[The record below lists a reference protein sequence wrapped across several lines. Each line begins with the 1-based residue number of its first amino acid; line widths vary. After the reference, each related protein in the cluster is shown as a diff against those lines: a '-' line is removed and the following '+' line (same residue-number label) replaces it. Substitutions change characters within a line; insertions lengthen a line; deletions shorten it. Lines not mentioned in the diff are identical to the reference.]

1 MEAMS
6 TVRTSRTVIDY
17 TGSPLASFS
26 LAWLRRWGV
35 ASSLMGSGSS
45 TTRGVFA
52 EQGRQRSR
60 LVLEPVDRLDLQ
72 VLLQAESAHRATD
85 AGPLVAAHRGV
96 GVRGCAVEADPS
108 GPQAVHHPS
117 TARPVTTED
126 VATEPVGRV
135 VGDPQGVFL
144 VAVGQNG
151 QDGAE
156 DLLPGDRHVRG
167 DPGEHRRLDE
177 VPGAQTLWTLGTTG
191 DQAGALVDTGLD
203 EITDGLQLGRADDR
217 AHGRRTLQ
225 RVAEVEALRLVDEEG
240 HHLVQL
246 ALVHQHATGS
256 VAGLTGVLHATLVV
270 PTGGL
275 LEVGVGQHDVGRL
288 SAQLEADALHRAS
301 SGGPHLRAGAGGA
314 GEGDHVHARVT
325 GQSVPHVAAGP

>member
-85 AGPLVAAHRGV
+85 ARPLVAAHRGV

-135 VGDPQGVFL
+135 VGDPQGVVL

-156 DLLPGDRHVRG
+156 DLLPGDRHVRC
-167 DPGEHRRLDE
+167 DSGEHRGLHEVAPVQPVGALEPTGHEVGALIDAALDE
-177 VPGAQTLWTLGTTG
+177 LSHGLELGGT
-191 DQAGALVDTGLD
+191 
-203 EITDGLQLGRADDR
+203 DDR
-217 AHGRRTLQ
+217 AHGRRALQ
-225 RVAEVEALRLVDEEG
+225 RVTQPEPVSLVDEEG
-240 HHLVQL
+240 QYLLHL
-246 ALVHQHATGS
+246 ALVHQHP
-256 VAGLTGVLHATLVV
+256 AGGMARLAGVLEHALDV
-270 PTGGL
+270 P
-275 LEVGVGQHDVGRL
+275 
-288 SAQLEADALHRAS
+288 A
-301 SGGPHLRAGAGGA
+301 
-314 GEGDHVHARVT
+314 
-325 GQSVPHVAAGP
+325 